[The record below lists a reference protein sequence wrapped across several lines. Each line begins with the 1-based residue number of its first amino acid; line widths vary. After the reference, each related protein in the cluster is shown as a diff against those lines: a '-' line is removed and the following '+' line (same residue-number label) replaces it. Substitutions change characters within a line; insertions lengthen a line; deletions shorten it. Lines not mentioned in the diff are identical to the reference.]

1 MTNNMKKKRI
11 LIELPTWLG
20 DCVMATP
27 AIENI
32 ASVYPD
38 AKITFLGSFVAIEA
52 MKCHPQADRVVV
64 LDKSYLA
71 LYKTAKELGVF
82 DVFFSLRSSNRSK
95 VFKFWLCHKQ

>member
-52 MKCHPQADRVVV
+52 M
-64 LDKSYLA
+64 
-71 LYKTAKELGVF
+71 
-82 DVFFSLRSSNRSK
+82 
-95 VFKFWLCHKQ
+95 